1 MRKTE
6 EAGDI
11 YQGWIA
17 IYVDDFLGG
26 SVGDLVDRVYEVIN
40 ATWECGDLERV
51 VSAEAGKPVRFDGLE
66 LQWNQDRTKLY
77 VHQSSYASDLVGRYQ
92 GLYTEQAVP
101 LLKPLT
107 EAEPEDEVC
116 QETVRKCQQVIGEIL
131 YLSVRT
137 RPDLAYVCSRLAA
150 VMTKRPKAT
159 FEAAMGT
166 VGYIAATT
174 GVGFV
179 YSRDDVGPLSGQR
192 RGLQRHGLLEV
203 YTDASFAP
211 ECQRSQEAAVIYWRG
226 MTIHWSS
233 SRQAFI
239 AQSTCEAELVSTVFG
254 ANLGQS
260 FVPLAQE
267 IRAGESI
274 RCQILN
280 DNMAAIGILTCDASS
295 WRTRHLRIRA
305 NALRVTSSG
314 KLPTFQ
320 ESSIQLT
327 LEPRR

>member
-1 MRKTE
+1 MR
-6 EAGDI
+6 A
-11 YQGWIA
+11 
-17 IYVDDFLGG
+17 
-26 SVGDLVDRVYEVIN
+26 
-40 ATWECGDLERV
+40 
-51 VSAEAGKPVRFDGLE
+51 
-66 LQWNQDRTKLY
+66 
-77 VHQSSYASDLVGRYQ
+77 
-92 GLYTEQAVP
+92 
-101 LLKPLT
+101 
-107 EAEPEDEVC
+107 
-116 QETVRKCQQVIGEIL
+116 
-131 YLSVRT
+131 

-166 VGYIAATT
+166 VGHIAATT
-174 GVGFV
+174 GVGLV

-192 RGLQRHGLLEV
+192 SGLQRHGLLEV
-203 YTDASFAP
+203 YTDNSFAP

-239 AQSTCEAELVSTVFG
+239 AQSTCEAELVSTVSG

-305 NALRVTSSG
+305 NALRERVSNFEWEAAHISGEFNPAGTTTLSKSRLDWLKGLMGLGTSSG
-314 KLPTFQ
+314 
-320 ESSIQLT
+320 SSGSGSNPGLAKRIAGSL
-327 LEPRR
+327 LRLGVVHLRYPYRRENSFIK